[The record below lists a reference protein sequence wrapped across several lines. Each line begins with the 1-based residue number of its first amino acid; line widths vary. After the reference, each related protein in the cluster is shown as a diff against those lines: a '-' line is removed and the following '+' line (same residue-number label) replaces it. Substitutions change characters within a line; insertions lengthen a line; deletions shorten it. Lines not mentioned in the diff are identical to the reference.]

1 MPDLEK
7 APLPEEDSA
16 LRLET
21 GSYIL
26 RSLIKDVVLSGDGAQ
41 DVKITCVEVWSMSE
55 SSLLRYQ
62 GHHSQSQ
69 Y

>member
-1 MPDLEK
+1 MSDPEK
-7 APLPEEDSA
+7 APLPGEDSA

-41 DVKITCVEVWSMSE
+41 DVKITCVEVWSMSGIF
-55 SSLLRYQ
+55 LTIYD
-62 GHHSQSQ
+62 QS
-69 Y
+69 